1 MAEEN
6 KSAGYPGLE
15 IMLARLTG
23 LTVEPAG
30 ITRAKADDLERTCFA
45 TTREAIAIVN
55 RLLERNTG
63 PPGWDRRCVARC

>member
-6 KSAGYPGLE
+6 KSAVYLGLE

-23 LTVEPAG
+23 LTVDPAG

-55 RLLERNTG
+55 R
-63 PPGWDRRCVARC
+63 A

>member
-6 KSAGYPGLE
+6 KSAGYLGLE

-45 TTREAIAIVN
+45 TTRKQSPSSIGCLNAIPAHRDGIV
-55 RLLERNTG
+55 
-63 PPGWDRRCVARC
+63 VA